1 MIETEVLKK
10 QREARLAAEALFA
23 PIAAPPKVSTSTVVT
38 VRQRRMSSGP
48 DEPSAL
54 VEGAEPSDM
63 QAREPRVHLLAAQA
77 PAVEPSPIEDKPIE
91 VAPLEKAPDA
101 PLQELVADAP
111 IAPQVAEITAAPAA
125 KLRKARPA
133 KRPPHAQAAPAVAVT
148 SAVAP
153 PEQVTEKAAK
163 KAVRARQKPAALSP
177 ASSAAAVAHD
187 DSRPS
192 GFAGYDWPV
201 YPQLIAQIED
211 LKHQAEVLREREA
224 AEAIRWIRQAVQ
236 QFDLSAQD
244 LGFARSR
251 R

>member
-1 MIETEVLKK
+1 MIETEVLRK

-23 PIAAPPKVSTSTVVT
+23 PVAAPPEVSTSTVVT

-48 DEPSAL
+48 DAPNTL

-63 QAREPRVHLLAAQA
+63 QAREPRVHRLAAQA
-77 PAVEPSPIEDKPIE
+77 PAVETSPVEDKPIE

-111 IAPQVAEITAAPAA
+111 TAPQVAEITAAPAA
-125 KLRKARPA
+125 RPRKARPA
-133 KRPPHAQAAPAVAVT
+133 KRPPQVQVAPPVEVT
-148 SAVAP
+148 SAVTPA
-153 PEQVTEKAAK
+153 EQVTEKAAK
-163 KAVRARQKPAALSP
+163 KAVRARQQAAAVSP
-177 ASSAAAVAHD
+177 ARSPAAVAHD

-201 YPQLIAQIED
+201 YPRLIAQIED
-211 LKHQAEVLREREA
+211 LKRQAEVLREREA

-236 QFDLSAQD
+236 QFGLSAQD

>member
-1 MIETEVLKK
+1 MIETEVLRK

-23 PIAAPPKVSTSTVVT
+23 PIAAPPEVSTPTVVT
-38 VRQRRMSSGP
+38 VRQRRMSCGP
-48 DEPSAL
+48 DALETL

-63 QAREPRVHLLAAQA
+63 QARGPRVHLLAAQA
-77 PAVEPSPIEDKPIE
+77 PAVEPSPAEDKPIE

-111 IAPQVAEITAAPAA
+111 TAPQLAEVTAAPAA
-125 KLRKARPA
+125 RPRKARPA
-133 KRPPHAQAAPAVAVT
+133 KLPPLAPVAPPVEVT

-153 PEQVTEKAAK
+153 TEQVTEKAAK
-163 KAVRARQKPAALSP
+163 KAIRARQKPIAVSP
-177 ASSAAAVAHD
+177 PSSPAAVAHD

-201 YPQLIAQIED
+201 YPRLIAQLED
-211 LKHQAEVLREREA
+211 LKRQADVLREREA
-224 AEAIRWIRQAVQ
+224 AEANRWIRQAIE

-244 LGFARSR
+244 LGFARR
-251 R
+251 RR

>member
-1 MIETEVLKK
+1 MIETEVSKK

-23 PIAAPPKVSTSTVVT
+23 PIAAPPEVSTPTVVT
-38 VRQRRMSSGP
+38 VRQRRMSSGADAP
-48 DEPSAL
+48 NAL

-77 PAVEPSPIEDKPIE
+77 RAVEPGPAEDKPVE

-111 IAPQVAEITAAPAA
+111 TAPQVAEITAAPAA
-125 KLRKARPA
+125 RPRKARPA
-133 KRPPHAQAAPAVAVT
+133 KLPPLAPVAPPVEVT
-148 SAVAP
+148 SAVTPA
-153 PEQVTEKAAK
+153 EQVTEKAAK
-163 KAVRARQKPAALSP
+163 KAVRARKKPAAVSP
-177 ASSAAAVAHD
+177 ARYPAAVAHG

-192 GFAGYDWPV
+192 SFAGYDWPV
-201 YPQLIAQIED
+201 YPRLIAQIED
-211 LKHQAEVLREREA
+211 LKRQAEVLREREA

-244 LGFARSR
+244 LGFARNR